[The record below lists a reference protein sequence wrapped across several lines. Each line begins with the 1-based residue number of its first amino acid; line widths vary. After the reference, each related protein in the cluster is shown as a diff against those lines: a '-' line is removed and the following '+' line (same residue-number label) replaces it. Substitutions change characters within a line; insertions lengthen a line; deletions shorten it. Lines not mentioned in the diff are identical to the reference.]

1 MSNIQKVIAL
11 VDLNKGADK
20 NVLVDKIV
28 KTLGVTKANAQV
40 YLYNANKKMGNPT
53 STKRGK
59 KAVTLPKISAGV
71 TAGKADKFIKA
82 KNLETIKKVS
92 KRQKEEAERLAK
104 REEMMAVVDAY
115 HDEEVAPFV
124 AALTA
129 PARKT
134 FQLSE

>member
-53 STKRGK
+53 STGKRGK
-59 KAVTLPKISAGV
+59 KAVTLAPV
-71 TAGKADKFIKA
+71 GKDAKA
-82 KNLETIKKVS
+82 KNLETIKSVAKS
-92 KRQKEEAERLAK
+92 RKKLDEEAMKADRDAKLA
-104 REEMMAVVDAY
+104 EIDTYM
-115 HDEEVAPFV
+115 DEEVAPFV
-124 AALTA
+124 ASLTA

-134 FQLSE
+134 FQLAE

>member
-53 STKRGK
+53 STGKRGK
-59 KAVTLPKISAGV
+59 KAVTLAPV
-71 TAGKADKFIKA
+71 GKDAKA
-82 KNLETIKKVS
+82 KNLETIKSVAKS
-92 KRQKEEAERLAK
+92 RKKLDEEAMKADRDAKLA
-104 REEMMAVVDAY
+104 EIDTYM
-115 HDEEVAPFV
+115 DEEVAPYV
-124 AALTA
+124 ASLTA

-134 FQLSE
+134 FQLAE

>member
-53 STKRGK
+53 STGKRGK
-59 KAVTLPKISAGV
+59 KAVTLAPV
-71 TAGKADKFIKA
+71 GKDAKA
-82 KNLETIKKVS
+82 KNLETIKSVAKS
-92 KRQKEEAERLAK
+92 RKKLDEEAMKADREAKLA
-104 REEMMAVVDAY
+104 EIDTYM
-115 HDEEVAPFV
+115 DEEVAPFV
-124 AALTA
+124 ASLTA

-134 FQLSE
+134 FQLAE

>member
-53 STKRGK
+53 STGKRGK
-59 KAVTLPKISAGV
+59 KAVTLAPV
-71 TAGKADKFIKA
+71 GKDAKA
-82 KNLETIKKVS
+82 KNLETIKSVAKSS
-92 KRQKEEAERLAK
+92 KKLDEEAMKADREAKLA
-104 REEMMAVVDAY
+104 EIDTYM
-115 HDEEVAPFV
+115 DEEVAPFV
-124 AALTA
+124 ASLTA

-134 FQLSE
+134 FQLAE